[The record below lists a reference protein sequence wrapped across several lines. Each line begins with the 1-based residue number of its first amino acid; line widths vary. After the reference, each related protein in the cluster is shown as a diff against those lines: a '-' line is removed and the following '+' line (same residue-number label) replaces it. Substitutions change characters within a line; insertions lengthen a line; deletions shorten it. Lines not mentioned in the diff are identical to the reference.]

1 MIRYTIHA
9 DAHQKQ
15 MIMYTFEQFNSFT
28 PSVLSNSII
37 AIIDSLSDNLAN
49 NTCMTNGNSHTNSH
63 SHSHGHHTGNAY
75 KEQSGKYKH
84 NRNRSG
90 GGGAQTSSIFTRPT
104 ETPVFKITTMEQKD
118 GIEKT
123 FNDIQ
128 ILLNKLSAKNY
139 HANSE
144 KIFEL
149 VHTHQ
154 LDKNDDSLRK
164 IGDFIFTVV
173 SQNTFFSEIYAN
185 LFAVFIEK
193 FGGIFQQILIDRVD
207 TYAAAF
213 QDYKYVDQTSNYE
226 EYCAFNKSNDAKK
239 ATATFFNHLMN
250 KHILT
255 AEHIIKII
263 VELQNVIQNNMENPT
278 ANIIDELFEFLAI
291 FMANT
296 QNTLYD
302 NHPDLIENIRAIS
315 KIAPRERKSISSRT
329 IFKAIE
335 LLDKIQKNG

>member
-1 MIRYTIHA
+1 
-9 DAHQKQ
+9 
-15 MIMYTFEQFNSFT
+15 
-28 PSVLSNSII
+28 
-37 AIIDSLSDNLAN
+37 
-49 NTCMTNGNSHTNSH
+49 
-63 SHSHGHHTGNAY
+63 
-75 KEQSGKYKH
+75 
-84 NRNRSG
+84 
-90 GGGAQTSSIFTRPT
+90 
-104 ETPVFKITTMEQKD
+104 MEQKD

-154 LDKNDDSLRK
+154 LHENDESLRK

-185 LFAVFIEK
+185 LFVVFIEK

-213 QDYKYVDQTSNYE
+213 QNYKYVDQTSNYE

-250 KHILT
+250 KRILT
-255 AEHIIKII
+255 TEHIIKII

-278 ANIIDELFEFLAI
+278 ANVIDELFEFLAI

-296 QNTLYD
+296 QITLYD
-302 NHPDLIENIRAIS
+302 NRADLIEFVQTIS

-335 LLDKIQKNG
+335 LLDKIRKNR